1 MTAPLTNISNG
12 TLNQRKVISHT
23 ITGLKRWSC
32 HGGELPRKSCSLR
45 PWSLLTNIQLS
56 VGLKQSM
63 STTSTIPVNSSAPV
77 NQSMSLPLIVFM
89 SPLPNQKLWH
99 PSTIGLLQAEDV
111 FVNGGWWHDDRILA
125 ATGQGVEKEEPR
137 AWEGW
142 WNENIVRFKM
152 YPQDKD

>member
-1 MTAPLTNISNG
+1 
-12 TLNQRKVISHT
+12 
-23 ITGLKRWSC
+23 
-32 HGGELPRKSCSLR
+32 
-45 PWSLLTNIQLS
+45 
-56 VGLKQSM
+56 
-63 STTSTIPVNSSAPV
+63 
-77 NQSMSLPLIVFM
+77 M

-142 WNENIVRFKM
+142 WNENIVCFETCS
-152 YPQDKD
+152 

>member
-1 MTAPLTNISNG
+1 MF
-12 TLNQRKVISHT
+12 
-23 ITGLKRWSC
+23 
-32 HGGELPRKSCSLR
+32 
-45 PWSLLTNIQLS
+45 
-56 VGLKQSM
+56 
-63 STTSTIPVNSSAPV
+63 TTSTIHVSSSALV
-77 NQSMSLPLIVFM
+77 NQRMSSPVTVFM

-142 WNENIVRFKM
+142 WNENIVCFTK
-152 YPQDKD
+152 YFLDKG

>member
-1 MTAPLTNISNG
+1 MF
-12 TLNQRKVISHT
+12 
-23 ITGLKRWSC
+23 
-32 HGGELPRKSCSLR
+32 
-45 PWSLLTNIQLS
+45 
-56 VGLKQSM
+56 
-63 STTSTIPVNSSAPV
+63 TTSTIPVNSPALLNKTV
-77 NQSMSLPLIVFM
+77 SLLVTVFM

-111 FVNGGWWHDDRILA
+111 FVNGGWWHDDRILG

-152 YPQDKD
+152 FPQGKC